1 MRCKVYGKFL
11 RVRNDPKTNP
21 TTFLRKTGLL
31 HLKKE
36 YRAAFNYLKG
46 SMHIDLDNRLPYR
59 VLKIYVRKSSIVC
72 DRQLVQVGDAHNFG
86 KKPKVETIHAMD
98 VVLYT
103 LISNPRLQSPLLE
116 SGQNLSD
123 FLTSIGNDSTLVT
136 SNGKVNKKRKF
147 TDESKSEKSKL
158 DRILD
163 PRLRELP
170 TSFDL
175 SAKRR
180 RSARL
185 QVLTTKVYVIRDR
198 KDIDNLEN
206 IYAEDISIPNTHPQA
221 MKSAFS
227 IL

>member
-1 MRCKVYGKFL
+1 M
-11 RVRNDPKTNP
+11 
-21 TTFLRKTGLL
+21 
-31 HLKKE
+31 E
-36 YRAAFNYLKG
+36 
-46 SMHIDLDNRLPYR
+46 
-59 VLKIYVRKSSIVC
+59 
-72 DRQLVQVGDAHNFG
+72 

-136 SNGKVNKKRKF
+136 SNGKVNRKRKF
-147 TDESKSEKSKL
+147 TEESKSDKSKL

-163 PRLRELP
+163 PRLREQP

-198 KDIDNLEN
+198 KDIDTLEN

-221 MKSAFS
+221 MKSALS
-227 IL
+227 ILWARAEI